1 MGSLIMSEWYA
12 GGIEHSP
19 YPPPMLESEKTVEKR
34 VTDYG
39 NMCALSGFI
48 FSSLYMYN
56 RCGAVK
62 ARFAAM
68 GLKGWQLGSISVVAA
83 STLGAKT
90 AHYRLFSPQL
100 YADHLPDGYYR
111 QVHCHQLEISSV
123 EAKRDYFE
131 QHQAELKSRYRAI
144 GVNWTSPASGAPS
157 TEQGEPA
164 TGWRSWEAVRAEDE
178 VKSKK

>member
-1 MGSLIMSEWYA
+1 MREPRDKLRYILNHVLDQSSTFCIDAQVNISLIMSEWYA

-62 ARFAAM
+62 ARFASM
-68 GLKGWQLGSISVVAA
+68 GLKV
-83 STLGAKT
+83 
-90 AHYRLFSPQL
+90 
-100 YADHLPDGYYR
+100 
-111 QVHCHQLEISSV
+111 
-123 EAKRDYFE
+123 
-131 QHQAELKSRYRAI
+131 
-144 GVNWTSPASGAPS
+144 
-157 TEQGEPA
+157 
-164 TGWRSWEAVRAEDE
+164 
-178 VKSKK
+178 